1 MPGTRVLRRHDG
13 RVQVGLDPR
22 HAVLLPAGSDAAL
35 ARLADGGPLDPLL
48 HPLLDAGLLVA
59 RRTVSAL
66 VNSVDESLKPAAA
79 ALVRVHG
86 ADAPTAWAARSRAE
100 VRVVAYGAAGDGLAA
115 RAAELLTEAGLSAR
129 TDVVG
134 PPSRDGPALLVGTGQ
149 PDRELVDDW
158 MRGDVPH
165 LVVRMCEGQA
175 LVGPFVD
182 PGRSACL
189 RCVDAHH
196 TDVDPTWPLLVRQ
209 HAAAGRRGRSEPA
222 DATAPEPVDP
232 LLATLAPPRPAR
244 PDQLGRGCAAVAAVE
259 HAYARRGA
267 RRRRGAHLDP
277 TSGLR
282 LQLAGA
288 HRLSRDRPR
297 RAAAGTGR
305 FRTYLT
311 SHQG

>member
-232 LLATLAPPRPAR
+232 LLATLALAWAAR
-244 PDQLGRGCAAVAAVE
+244 D
-259 HAYARRGA
+259 
-267 RRRRGAHLDP
+267 
-277 TSGLR
+277 
-282 LQLAGA
+282 
-288 HRLSRDRPR
+288 
-297 RAAAGTGR
+297 
-305 FRTYLT
+305 LT
-311 SHQG
+311 SWVEGVPPSLLSSTLTLDGVLADVEVHTWTRHPGCGCSWQALTA

>member
-1 MPGTRVLRRHDG
+1 MLLPGTRVLRRHDG
-13 RVQVGLDPR
+13 RVQVGLDPS

-35 ARLADGGPLDPLL
+35 TRLADGGPLDPVLL
-48 HPLLDAGLLVA
+48 PLLDAGLLVE
-59 RRTVSAL
+59 RRSVSSL
-66 VNSVDESLKPAAA
+66 LNSVDESLRAATA

-100 VRVVAYGAAGDGLAA
+100 VRVVAYGAGGDELAT
-115 RAAELLTEAGLSAR
+115 RAAELLVRAGLAAR
-129 TDVVG
+129 TGVVVG

-165 LVVRMCEGQA
+165 LVVRLCEGQA

-209 HAAAGRRGRSEPA
+209 HAAAGRRRRSEPA
-222 DATAPEPVDP
+222 DAAAPEPVDP
-232 LLATLAPPRPAR
+232 LLAVLALAWAARDLASWVEGVPPSLLSSTLTLDGLLADVEVRTWTRHP
-244 PDQLGRGCAAVAAVE
+244 GCGCSWQA
-259 HAYARRGA
+259 
-267 RRRRGAHLDP
+267 
-277 TSGLR
+277 
-282 LQLAGA
+282 
-288 HRLSRDRPR
+288 
-297 RAAAGTGR
+297 
-305 FRTYLT
+305 LT
-311 SHQG
+311 A